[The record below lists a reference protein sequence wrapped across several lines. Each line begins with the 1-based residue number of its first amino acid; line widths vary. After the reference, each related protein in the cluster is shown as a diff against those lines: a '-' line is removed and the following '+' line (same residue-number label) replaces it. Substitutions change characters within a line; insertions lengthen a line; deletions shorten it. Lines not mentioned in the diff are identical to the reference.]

1 MFNATFIVAG
11 ISFVIFTIIMNAIF
25 YAPLEKIV
33 NERQKFIEDTNEEAK
48 LNREKSSSILKD
60 RDEKISTT
68 KQKAKKILSDSS
80 DASKKV
86 KVDMTRDARNK
97 AIIEINVAKDSLNKE
112 KSDAQNVLADNVVN
126 LAQNISSKLLGENIS
141 TGDTDREMIN
151 NIMGEGE

>member
-86 KVDMTRDARNK
+86 KVDMTRDAQNK
-97 AIIEINVAKDSLNKE
+97 AINEINVAKDSLNKE